1 MTKHRLELF
10 SDGVFAIVLTLL
22 VLDLKLPHALGVNGL
37 REMIPGLL
45 VHAATFAVVGLL
57 WTVHHNTIAM
67 VDEVRTPGLLCNLL
81 ALFWLTL
88 LPFAAKLAA
97 EHPLD
102 PLGPSFLAGCYGFY
116 TASLVA
122 ARVLL
127 KGVHE
132 EIPAVRRYFRRRHSA
147 YAALAIVR
155 LTCSG
160 LSWVSPWWGYAGLAT
175 ILSFFVLGQPSEV
188 VRRLLLEPPA
198 GPDLESPVPSSV
210 E

>member
-22 VLDLKLPHALGVNGL
+22 VLDLRLPHALGLEGL
-37 REMIPGLL
+37 RELVPGLL
-45 VHAATFAVVGLL
+45 VHAATFFVVGLL
-57 WTVHHNTIAM
+57 WTVHHNTLAL
-67 VDEVRTPGLLCNLL
+67 VDEVRTPGLLCNLA

-122 ARVLL
+122 TRLLL

-132 EIPAVRRYFRRRHSA
+132 DNPAVRRYFRRRHGV
-147 YAALAIVR
+147 YAALAVLR
-155 LTCSG
+155 LVCSG
-160 LSWVSPWWGYAGLAT
+160 LAWVSPWWGYAALAT
-175 ILSFFVLGQPSEV
+175 VLSFFVLGQPADAIK
-188 VRRLLLEPPA
+188 RLLDAPP
-198 GPDLESPVPSSV
+198 PVPNPAPAPV
-210 E
+210 AAE